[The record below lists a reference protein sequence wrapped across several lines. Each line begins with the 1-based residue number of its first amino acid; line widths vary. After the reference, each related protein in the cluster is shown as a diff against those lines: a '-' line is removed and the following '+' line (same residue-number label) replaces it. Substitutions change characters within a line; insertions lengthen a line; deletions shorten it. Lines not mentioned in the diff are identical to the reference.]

1 MVALFTGSW
10 AVMSVDARVLGV
22 IEALYDASTDE
33 TLWPQALKE
42 LSEVTASQAAT
53 FWVLDGSDQ
62 PRLPTFS
69 YINLDPAFVQDYVNN
84 VAHLDPTVQYL
95 VKHPQ
100 QPIVHDGLVI
110 NEREKDR
117 HPYYDWHGRYSDLR
131 FRLVGQVCPAPAVH
145 AGVALHRTRNAG
157 RYEPPDI
164 EVFSALY
171 RHLERALAIGFRLGS
186 LGTLQRCTTELLD
199 RNAAAVI
206 LLDTRKHVI
215 YANRA
220 AEALCLAG
228 DGIRLSA
235 NGIVAQS
242 NYDNDRMQDL
252 IDEVL
257 SPETLTGCGGSMRI
271 SRPSGGR
278 PYAVLIS
285 PLSTRYAV
293 LTTTRPAVCIVIT
306 DPDAKHPLPSRCFQA
321 TFGLTDA
328 EARMAALLAAG
339 ENLRDTAAKLGI
351 TYGTAR
357 ARLAEI
363 FQKTETRR
371 QGELIKVLLATL
383 AALA

>member
-1 MVALFTGSW
+1 LLAG
-10 AVMSVDARVLGV
+10 AVMAVDARVLGV
-22 IEALYDASTDE
+22 IEALYDAAADE
-33 TLWPQALKE
+33 TLWPKALQE
-42 LSEVTASQAAT
+42 LSDLTESQAAT

-62 PRLPTFS
+62 PRLPTFN
-69 YINLDPAFVQDYVNN
+69 YINLDPAFVQDYLNN

-110 NEREKDR
+110 NERAKDR

-131 FRLVGQVCPAPAVH
+131 FRLVGQVCPAPAVQ
-145 AGVALHRTRNAG
+145 AGVALHRARNAG
-157 RYEPPDI
+157 QYESPDL

-199 RNAAAVI
+199 RNPVAVL
-206 LLDTRKHVI
+206 LLDARKHVI

-220 AEALCLAG
+220 AEALCSAG

-235 NGIVAQS
+235 NGIVVQS
-242 NYDNDRMQDL
+242 NHDNDKMQDL
-252 IDEVL
+252 IAEAL
-257 SPETLTGCGGSMRI
+257 SPESSPGYGGSMRMA
-271 SRPSGGR
+271 RPSGKR
-278 PYAVLIS
+278 AYAVLVS
-285 PLSTRYAV
+285 PLSRRYAA
-293 LTTTRPAVCIVIT
+293 LSTLRPAVCIVIA
-306 DPDAKHPLPSRCFQA
+306 DPDAKHPLSSRCLQA
-321 TFGLTDA
+321 TFGLTEG

-339 ENLRDTAAKLGI
+339 ENLRATATKLGI

-371 QGELIKVLLATL
+371 QGELIKVLLATV
-383 AALA
+383 ALV